1 MMAIYSIP
9 ESNKSV
15 NVASAEPQ
23 KLDAPNFLEAER
35 LKLEAEDAA
44 DIALKSASEI
54 VLDGSNK
61 VTIPGYAYTFEALGE
76 RILVSLDIPLS
87 GYECK
92 TCLGR
97 KRIKHQCEC
106 VTCGRAG
113 KKYTKDQI
121 EDIRKDLGDSV
132 ADARASIVCPE
143 CGGNPDSV
151 ATDVICPE
159 CKGVGGK
166 VWIPRSAKEFP
177 TTGVV
182 VSMGSIAREKAEF
195 RIGDRILFGRQAGT
209 MIPNKAGLPFKYMD
223 YYNGVV
229 KIEGAEA
236 MAAFDFVLSAI

>member
-1 MMAIYSIP
+1 MAIWSIP

-15 NVASAEPQ
+15 NVAPEEPQ
-23 KLDAPNFLEAER
+23 KPDTPNFLAQKR
-35 LKLEAEDAA
+35 LELEAEDAA
-44 DIALKSASEI
+44 DAALKSSSEI

-97 KRIKHQCEC
+97 KRIKYQCEC

-113 KKYTKDQI
+113 LKYTLEQI

-132 ADARASIVCPE
+132 ADARVSIVCPE
-143 CGGNPDSV
+143 CN
-151 ATDVICPE
+151 
-159 CKGVGGK
+159 GVGGR

-182 VSMGSIAREKAEF
+182 VSMGSIAREKSEF
-195 RIGDRILFGRQAGT
+195 KIGDRILFGFQTGT

-223 YYNGVV
+223 YYNGAI

-236 MAAFDFVLSAI
+236 MAAFDFVLSTV

>member
-1 MMAIYSIP
+1 MAIWSIP
-9 ESNKSV
+9 ESSRSV
-15 NVASAEPQ
+15 NVAPEEPVVPG
-23 KLDAPNFLEAER
+23 APNFLEAER

-44 DIALKSASEI
+44 DIALKSSSEI

-92 TCLGR
+92 TCLGK
-97 KRIKHQCEC
+97 KRIKYQCEC
-106 VTCGRAG
+106 VTCGRPG
-113 KKYTKDQI
+113 LKYTSEQI
-121 EDIRKDLGDSV
+121 TNLSNVLGSEV
-132 ADARASIVCPE
+132 AANRSTLPCPE
-143 CGGNPDSV
+143 CNGDYESAAKDEV
-151 ATDVICPE
+151 CPE
-159 CKGVGGK
+159 CKGVGGR

-182 VSMGSIAREKAEF
+182 VSMGSIAREKSEF
-195 RIGDRILFGRQAGT
+195 KIGDRILFGFQTGT

-223 YYNGVV
+223 YYNGAI

-236 MAAFDFVLSAI
+236 MAAFDFVLSVV

>member
-1 MMAIYSIP
+1 MAIWSIP
-9 ESNKSV
+9 ESSRSV
-15 NVASAEPQ
+15 NVAPEEPVVPG
-23 KLDAPNFLEAER
+23 APNFLEAER

-44 DIALKSASEI
+44 DIALKSSSEI

-92 TCLGR
+92 TCLGK
-97 KRIKHQCEC
+97 KRIKYQCEC

-113 KKYTKDQI
+113 LKYTSEQI
-121 EDIRKDLGDSV
+121 ESLRKDLGHSV
-132 ADARASIVCPE
+132 ADARASFVCPE
-143 CGGNPDSV
+143 CGGDPDRV
-151 ATDVICPE
+151 AKDEVCPE
-159 CKGVGGK
+159 CKGVGGR

-195 RIGDRILFGRQAGT
+195 KIGDRILFGFQAGT

-223 YYNGVV
+223 YYNGAI

-236 MAAFDFVLSAI
+236 MAAFDFVLSAA

>member
-1 MMAIYSIP
+1 MAIYSIS

-15 NVASAEPQ
+15 NVAPEEPQ
-23 KLDAPNFLEAER
+23 KPDTPNFLAAAR

-44 DIALKSASEI
+44 DVALKSSSEI

-61 VTIPGYAYTFEALGE
+61 VTIPGYPYTFEALGE

-87 GYECK
+87 GFECK

-97 KRIKHQCEC
+97 KRIKYQCEC
-106 VTCGRAG
+106 VSCGHSG
-113 KKYTKDQI
+113 LKYSVEQI
-121 EDIRKDLGDSV
+121 EDIRRDLGTSV
-132 ADARASIVCPE
+132 ADARVSIVCPE
-143 CGGNPDSV
+143 CGGNPSSV
-151 ATDVICPE
+151 AKDEICPE
-159 CKGVGGK
+159 CNGVGGR

-182 VSMGSIAREKAEF
+182 VSMGSVAREKAEF
-195 RIGDRILFGRQAGT
+195 KIGDHILFGFQTGT

-223 YYNGVV
+223 YYNGAI

-236 MAAFDFVLSAI
+236 LAAFDFILSAY